1 MENEKQ
7 IKLEK
12 LATDNCIL
20 RVVAGSNAY
29 GTNLPTSD
37 WDERGIFVD
46 EMKRVI
52 LPFDK
57 LELVEFSTD
66 DIVYYELSK
75 YMPLL
80 LAQNPNVIELLWTD
94 EKDVLFKSEL
104 GQMLID
110 NRANFLCKKVKDSY
124 VGYAKSQ
131 LGRIKGHN
139 KWINSPQPEKEPERK
154 DFATVVWNN
163 TSIKDYNKS
172 VPQSGFIGFDLGDS
186 HFGLFAK
193 ENFNIDKDTWF
204 DKRGNP
210 NLLSREDLYN
220 LTQSNKVNPD
230 LIVKINQKAF
240 EDAHK
245 NWKGYWDWKKNR
257 NEKRSVLEEQFG
269 YDTKHAMHLIRL
281 LRSGADILEYGVVP
295 VKRNDAQYLLD
306 IRFGKFTYDEIIKES
321 ERLYKR
327 VEDLSSSSK
336 LTEEPDYDLAKTIM
350 LEIYSKQWNM
360 SSDNVLKES
369 KRNSLK

>member
-1 MENEKQ
+1 MESALLNISDDFVK
-7 IKLEK
+7 
-12 LATDNCIL
+12 DNTIL
-20 RVVAGSNAY
+20 QVVAGSHAY

-37 WDERGIFVD
+37 WDERGIFID
-46 EMKRVI
+46 NMERIM
-52 LPFDK
+52 LPFEK
-57 LELVEFSTD
+57 VEQHKFEYD
-66 DIVYYELSK
+66 DIVVFELSK
-75 YMPLL
+75 FMPLL
-80 LAQNPNVIELLWTD
+80 LEQNPNVIELIWTAP
-94 EKDVLFKSEL
+94 EDVLKLTKE
-104 GQMLID
+104 GQMLLD
-110 NRANFLCKKVKDSY
+110 HRQDFLTLKIKDSY

-139 KWINSPQPEKEPERK
+139 KWINNPQPEKEPEPI
-154 DFATVVWNN
+154 DFFSVVWNYSEN
-163 TSIKDYNKS
+163 KEFNKS
-172 VPQSGFIGFDLGDS
+172 YPRENYFAINLGDN
-186 HFGLFAK
+186 HFGLFQNTDG
-193 ENFNIDKDTWF
+193 NFPNWV

-210 NLLSREDLYN
+210 NPLEKGKIKQIHEL
-220 LTQSNKVNPD
+220 NKKPEI
-230 LIVKINQKAF
+230 IVKFNQKSF
-240 EDAHK
+240 DDVHS
-245 NWKGYWDWKKNR
+245 NWKGYWTWKKNR
-257 NEKRSVLEEQFG
+257 NEKRSALEEQFG